1 LLSNLTQRKFAETL
15 DLNLI
20 TRQGVPGSNLSLAP
34 SLKRKTA
41 GKFNPSGLNSALGA
55 DYLDRKQNRPFL
67 AVLAAIANKK
77 QKLRS
82 PS

>member
-1 LLSNLTQRKFAETL
+1 ML

-20 TRQGVPGSNLSLAP
+20 TRQGVPSSNLSLAP

-41 GKFNPSGLNSALGA
+41 DKFDPSGLNSALGA
-55 DYLDRKQNRPFL
+55 GYLGRKKPPFCSL
-67 AVLAAIANKK
+67 FCVAIENKK

>member
-1 LLSNLTQRKFAETL
+1 M
-15 DLNLI
+15 I
-20 TRQGVPGSNLSLAP
+20 TRQGVPSSNLSLAP

-41 GKFNPSGLNSALGA
+41 GKFDLNGINSAFGA
-55 DYLDRKQNRPFL
+55 DYLGRKKPPFCSL
-67 AVLAAIANKK
+67 FCVAIANKK